1 MAQYRDFT
9 FDQGI
14 YGRAAEYTDTS
25 AFILAIRNIL
35 LSRPGN
41 YPFNPSFGMNIQK
54 YQFDLLDDIQLNEI
68 KSELNRQIARYLP
81 SFQDV
86 QVDVRKIDNVDGVD
100 ADNREM
106 VGISVISKV
115 GAETLASSFL
125 LYKRNGTLNIINET
139 H

>member
-41 YPFNPSFGMNIQK
+41 YPFNPLFGMNVQK

>member
-41 YPFNPSFGMNIQK
+41 YPFNPSFGMNVQK

-106 VGISVISKV
+106 VGISVMSKV

>member
-41 YPFNPSFGMNIQK
+41 YPFNPSFGMNVQK